1 MESLKTTSVT
11 TNYNTASA
19 PINLGSSGHQFTIP
33 SSYVTIPK
41 PLSYE
46 FRVVEHVKDGQIVKV
61 GLQYRVW
68 EHDSAG
74 VGVVKQN
81 WTDVVRVQ
89 KDVDTGA
96 IQNEEV

>member
-1 MESLKTTSVT
+1 MESLNTTSVT

-19 PINLGSSGHQFTIP
+19 AVNLGSSGHQFTVP

-61 GLQYRVW
+61 GLQYQVW
-68 EHDSAG
+68 EHDTDG
-74 VGVVKQN
+74 VGIVKHQ
-81 WTDVVRVQ
+81 WKDVERVQ

-96 IQNEEV
+96 IL